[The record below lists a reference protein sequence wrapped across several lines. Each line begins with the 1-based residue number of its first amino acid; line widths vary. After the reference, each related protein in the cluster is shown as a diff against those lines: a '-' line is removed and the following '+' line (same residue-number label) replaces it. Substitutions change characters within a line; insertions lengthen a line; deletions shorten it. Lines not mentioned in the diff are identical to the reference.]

1 MWYDR
6 ERQDKLFFFFEKCCK
21 CGFFFFN
28 KQYRLEAC
36 KKYDHRTLKRLFCF
50 FSPFF
55 CFQVHLMNPDNV
67 PKPCCAPTKL
77 HAISV
82 LYFDDNSNV
91 ILKKSQ
97 NMVVWACGCH
107 WRPLSLD
114 VGLNRKS
121 THPPPSTPPSA
132 FKSNLVGMITKKWA
146 FRKAVSHRA
155 LLRARRWSV
164 HTVELRARM
173 NRKCCFSSLWTKISC
188 FF

>member
-21 CGFFFFN
+21 CELFFFTSSTDWKHARN
-28 KQYRLEAC
+28 MITGPLN
-36 KKYDHRTLKRLFCF
+36 DCF
-50 FSPFF
+50 VFFPFF
-55 CFQVHLMNPDNV
+55 CFQVHFMNPDNV

-121 THPPPSTPPSA
+121 THPPIRIQIKP
-132 FKSNLVGMITKKWA
+132 GGDDYKKWA
-146 FRKAVSHRA
+146 FVKQSLTVRSCVRRGEVYKEYKNEQKV
-155 LLRARRWSV
+155 LLF
-164 HTVELRARM
+164 L
-173 NRKCCFSSLWTKISC
+173 SLNKNQL